1 MSRFTIGQEVKLR
14 GASDK
19 LFCITQLCGDY
30 CVIESLGLPAVLR
43 NEKDIQIDVRNGA
56 LARENNLLC
65 VLRAKIS
72 RACWEAGISNKQV
85 ISTFLQTIQ
94 EKGLEIWQRVV
105 LADLVVSLVRKKKS
119 VTSSELTTLI
129 GNIEFMT
136 KLDTSILSNL
146 AEKGELVE
154 LFRKCWGAGLNFTY
168 MYLLINEFMSESG
181 RENGEM
187 KEILKQWLNN
197 INGYDHLCDVRD
209 KLMQVVNDYDNRK
222 RSNVTDNR
230 ELPVL
235 HINVDEKLDKASVKM
250 PEGLFRLYKKTKG
263 TDGADVKLI
272 INDNYS
278 DTIHVKW
285 RHTVSYCTCNPYQLF
300 IYFGTTAD
308 NSKIEIKKS
317 KRGLYEP
324 PKFNVNVGKE
334 SFIGNNP
341 ADIAVKMPRDLEEEF
356 LRTKHDEQHP
366 ADIDFKFEDGK
377 EISVRINLDNQLKIL
392 ILDGIRICL
401 LFDTSGAYESKI
413 FIRRFDMQGKHEL
426 SEYAACII
434 DIFED
439 FLDDRCVQINN
450 AEKEGDAEEA
460 NIYGSDY
467 DELMEKITGTLEE
480 LLRDVK

>member
-1 MSRFTIGQEVKLR
+1 MEINRLLFASKLNTE
-14 GASDK
+14 
-19 LFCITQLCGDY
+19 I
-30 CVIESLGLPAVLR
+30 
-43 NEKDIQIDVRNGA
+43 
-56 LARENNLLC
+56 LAKSATKE
-65 VLRAKIS
+65 
-72 RACWEAGISNKQV
+72 E
-85 ISTFLQTIQ
+85 
-94 EKGLEIWQRVV
+94 LE
-105 LADLVVSLVRKKKS
+105 
-119 VTSSELTTLI
+119 
-129 GNIEFMT
+129 G
-136 KLDTSILSNL
+136 
-146 AEKGELVE
+146 
-154 LFRKCWGAGLNFTY
+154 LFRKCNLSGLNFTY
-168 MYLLINEFMSESG
+168 TYLLINEFMSESG

-187 KEILKQWLNN
+187 KEILKQWLDS
-197 INGYDHLCDVRD
+197 ITGYDYLCDVRD
-209 KLMQVVNDYDNRK
+209 RLMQVVSDYDNRK
-222 RSNVTDNR
+222 RSNVMHNR

-278 DTIHVKW
+278 DTFHVKW
-285 RHTVSYCTCNPYQLF
+285 RHTVCCCTCNPYQILIF
-300 IYFGTTAD
+300 FGATAD
-308 NSKIEIKKS
+308 DSKIEIKKS

-324 PKFNVNVGKE
+324 PKFSINVGRE

-341 ADIAVKMPRDLEEEF
+341 VDIAVKMPRDLEEEF

-366 ADIDFKFEDGK
+366 VDINFKFEDGK

-392 ILDGIRICL
+392 TLDNIRICF
-401 LFDTSGAYESKI
+401 LFGTSDTYESKI
-413 FIRRFDMQGKHEL
+413 FIRRFDIQDNHEL

-450 AEKEGDAEEA
+450 DEKEGDSEEA

-467 DELMEKITGTLEE
+467 DELMEKISGTLEE

>member
-1 MSRFTIGQEVKLR
+1 MLGIFEIGQIVNVR
-14 GASDK
+14 GFGDRP
-19 LFCITQLCGDY
+19 FFVTQACGDY
-30 CVIESLGLPAVLR
+30 CVV
-43 NEKDIQIDVRNGA
+43 
-56 LARENNLLC
+56 ENNANLTLVKCVDDVFYNLQDVSTVNVSLMNLLVDKIKKVC
-65 VLRAKIS
+65 EEEHISAHMVLPK
-72 RACWEAGISNKQV
+72 
-85 ISTFLQTIQ
+85 FLTANDDINF
-94 EKGLEIWQRVV
+94 EDWQQVV
-105 LADLVVSLVRKKKS
+105 LAEFITSLVHKDRKVES
-119 VTSSELTTLI
+119 LRVNMEINRLLFAS
-129 GNIEFMT
+129 
-136 KLDTSILSNL
+136 KLDTGILAKSATKEDL
-146 AEKGELVE
+146 EC
-154 LFRKCWGAGLNFTY
+154 LFRKCRGAGLNFTY
-168 MYLLINEFMSESG
+168 MYLLINEFISESG

-187 KEILKQWLNN
+187 KEILKQWLDD
-197 INGYDHLCDVRD
+197 INGYDYLCDMRD
-209 KLMQVVNDYDNRK
+209 KLMQAVSDYDNRK
-222 RSNVTDNR
+222 RSNVTHNR

-263 TDGADVKLI
+263 TDGTDVKLI

-285 RHTVSYCTCNPYQLF
+285 RHIVSYCTCNPYQLF
-300 IYFGTTAD
+300 IFFGTTAD
-308 NSKIEIKKS
+308 DSKIEIRKS
-317 KRGLYEP
+317 KLGLYEP

-392 ILDGIRICL
+392 TLDGIRICL